1 MYGSI
6 GVYISEEEIQNKVKE
21 LGRLITKDYKDRDSN
36 LLLISVLKGSVIFL
50 SDLMRS
56 IDLPLAIDFMIISSY
71 ASGTESKGNIKIIKD
86 LDINIS
92 DYDILIVEDILD
104 SGYTL
109 SKIIEML
116 KTRKPKSLKICAFL
130 DKPERRKV
138 PVSLDYTGFTIKD
151 EFVIG
156 YGLDYA
162 ERYRNLP
169 YIGILKLDE

>member
-1 MYGSI
+1 MYENI
-6 GVYISEEEIQNKVKE
+6 DVYISEEEIKNKVKE
-21 LGRLITKDYKDRDSN
+21 LGELITRDYKGRESN
-36 LLLISVLKGSVIFL
+36 LLLISILKGSVIFL
-50 SDLMRS
+50 SDLIRS

-71 ASGTESKGNIKIIKD
+71 SSGTESKGNIKIIKD

-109 SKIIEML
+109 SRIIEML
-116 KTRKPKSLKICAFL
+116 KTRKPRSLKICSFL

-138 PVSLDYTGFTIKD
+138 PVTLDYTGFIIKD

-162 ERYRNLP
+162 EKYRNLP
-169 YIGILKLDE
+169 YIGILSLNE